1 MYKVTKCKPWVKD
14 LRKHCDAMEKED
26 WTLSAT
32 PQIPQHQVLH
42 SFDIRNN
49 FLFIFINDLFF
60 RQITN
65 I

>member
-1 MYKVTKCKPWVKD
+1 MYKVTKCKSLVKD
-14 LRKHCDAMEKED
+14 LQKHCDAMEKED
-26 WTLSAT
+26 STLSAT
-32 PQIPQHQVLH
+32 PQITQHQVLH